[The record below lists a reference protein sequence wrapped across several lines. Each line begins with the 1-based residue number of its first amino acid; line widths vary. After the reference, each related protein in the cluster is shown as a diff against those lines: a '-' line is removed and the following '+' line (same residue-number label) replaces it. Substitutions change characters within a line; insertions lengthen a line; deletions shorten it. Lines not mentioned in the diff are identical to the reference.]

1 MKQILHL
8 LHNFDGIS
16 KTWWGVGKSMDKASY
31 DDDKFFLFYTFIGM
45 YLYLA
50 DVSYFVLSY

>member
-1 MKQILHL
+1 
-8 LHNFDGIS
+8 
-16 KTWWGVGKSMDKASY
+16 MDKASY